1 MLCWSI
7 FNHSL
12 KTFSRNKCKAYWP
25 ALPQAPGGGSAP
37 GTRLAARRS
46 RGCVTVEADQQKV
59 SPPPFVI
66 LSHLMGSVWGSQ
78 VVFMIKGGGN
88 TLTIIIVI
96 VQLPTAG
103 ALSPVPR
110 AHTPHLGGAYAFPSA
125 LWPGF
130 LPVQPSRDPYL
141 PFLPSVWILSYF
153 QSLGGHHHIP
163 ISTQSPHWSCW
174 AGSWPQVPQRSH
186 FLGVL
191 LSRSQ
196 QEGKICVAP
205 AGIRGISLTYLNK
218 GAEGCP

>member
-88 TLTIIIVI
+88 MLTIIAVI

-110 AHTPHLGGAYAFPSA
+110 THTPHLGGTYALPSA

-130 LPVQPSRDPYL
+130 LLVQPSRDLYL
-141 PFLPSVWILSYF
+141 PFLPSVLILSYF
-153 QSLGGHHHIP
+153 QSLGGHHIP
-163 ISTQSPHWSCW
+163 ESPTPELLGWLLAPCPTEEPFPR
-174 AGSWPQVPQRSH
+174 GPLVP
-186 FLGVL
+186 F
-191 LSRSQ
+191 
-196 QEGKICVAP
+196 P
-205 AGIRGISLTYLNK
+205 AGRENLCGSSRDTGNFSHLS
-218 GAEGCP
+218 